1 MYECGFQI
9 NSAPRRPGIL
19 LHRPQDDLA
28 ASIGLVSSACP
39 TEICTRSQC
48 QIENRSSH
56 EALVRVVLGEK
67 RNRKAS
73 RIMQPEYE
81 RERLQV

>member
-1 MYECGFQI
+1 MGERGFQI
-9 NSAPRRPGIL
+9 NSAPRRRGIL
-19 LHRPQDDLA
+19 RQGPEDVLA
-28 ASIGLVSSACP
+28 ASIGLVSSECP

-73 RIMQPEYE
+73 PIMQPEYE